1 MDIVYVIMVLSGP
14 IIVLSI
20 ILETTIR
27 FMTVPRLRY
36 HIAAVLDIAVDSGR
50 LLLLS

>member
-14 IIVLSI
+14 IVLSI

-27 FMTVPRLRY
+27 FMTFHCLRY
-36 HIAAVLDIAVDSGR
+36 HIATVLDIAIDSGR